1 MTDLTRIPAASL
13 AALLSSREV
22 SSVEATQAHLDRIA
36 AVDGDVHAFLHVNA
50 EAIAAAE
57 SVDARRAAGEKLGA
71 IVDSVAKV
79 SEVATPDVP
88 ATSHPI
94 PLVNIFRPDVAGTT
108 LTTEQALAGAPEHDG
123 SRFKVS
129 AILGEEQ

>member
-1 MTDLTRIPAASL
+1 LSEITTD
-13 AALLSSREV
+13 V
-22 SSVEATQAHLDRIA
+22 VAHLANLARIA
-36 AVDGDVHAFLHVNA
+36 LTP
-50 EAIAAAE
+50 EEIE
-57 SVDARRAAGEKLGA
+57 KLTGELGA

-79 SEVATPDVP
+79 SEVATDDVP

-94 PLVNIFRPDVAGTT
+94 RLVNVFRDDIPGET
-108 LTTEQALAGAPEHDG
+108 LTAEQALAGAPEHDG

>member
-1 MTDLTRIPAASL
+1 MSEITPETVEHL
-13 AALLSSREV
+13 AELA
-22 SSVEATQAHLDRIA
+22 RIA
-36 AVDGDVHAFLHVNA
+36 LT
-50 EAIAAAE
+50 EEEIATLT
-57 SVDARRAAGEKLGA
+57 GQLGA

-94 PLVNIFRPDVAGTT
+94 PLANVYRDDVPGET
-108 LTTEQALAGAPEHDG
+108 LTTEEALSGAPESDG
-123 SRFKVS
+123 SRFVVS

>member
-1 MTDLTRIPAASL
+1 MSEITTDVVSHL
-13 AALLSSREV
+13 ANLA
-22 SSVEATQAHLDRIA
+22 RIA
-36 AVDGDVHAFLHVNA
+36 LTP
-50 EAIAAAE
+50 EEI
-57 SVDARRAAGEKLGA
+57 EKLTGELGV

-94 PLVNIFRPDVAGTT
+94 PLVNIFRPDVPGAT
-108 LTTEQALAGAPEHDG
+108 LTTEQALSGAPEHDG

>member
-1 MTDLTRIPAASL
+1 MPPTSPDASSPSASGTSAAHDAITTD
-13 AALLSSREV
+13 V
-22 SSVEATQAHLDRIA
+22 VAHLANLARIA
-36 AVDGDVHAFLHVNA
+36 LTP
-50 EAIAAAE
+50 EEIE
-57 SVDARRAAGEKLGA
+57 TLTGELGA

-94 PLVNIFRPDVAGTT
+94 RLVNVFRADVPGVT
-108 LTTEQALAGAPEHDG
+108 LTTAEALAGAPEHDG

>member
-1 MTDLTRIPAASL
+1 MSEITPDVVSHL
-13 AALLSSREV
+13 ANLA
-22 SSVEATQAHLDRIA
+22 RIA
-36 AVDGDVHAFLHVNA
+36 LTDEEIQTLT
-50 EAIAAAE
+50 
-57 SVDARRAAGEKLGA
+57 GELGA

-94 PLVNIFRPDVAGTT
+94 PLVNVYRDDVPGVT

-123 SRFKVS
+123 SRFQVS

>member
-1 MTDLTRIPAASL
+1 VSEITPDVVSHL
-13 AALLSSREV
+13 ANLA
-22 SSVEATQAHLDRIA
+22 RIA
-36 AVDGDVHAFLHVNA
+36 LTDEEIQTLT
-50 EAIAAAE
+50 
-57 SVDARRAAGEKLGA
+57 GELGA

-94 PLVNIFRPDVAGTT
+94 PLVNVYRDDVPGVT

-123 SRFKVS
+123 SRFQVS

>member
-1 MTDLTRIPAASL
+1 MSEITTDVVSHL
-13 AALLSSREV
+13 ANLA
-22 SSVEATQAHLDRIA
+22 RIA
-36 AVDGDVHAFLHVNA
+36 LTPDEIEKLT
-50 EAIAAAE
+50 
-57 SVDARRAAGEKLGA
+57 GELGA
-71 IVDSVAKV
+71 ILDSVAKV

-94 PLVNIFRPDVAGTT
+94 PLVNIFRPDVPGAT
-108 LTTEQALAGAPEHDG
+108 LSTEQALAGAPEHDG